1 MIWELLRAGSRLV
14 VLAAIA
20 AALAGCS
27 SERFYGD
34 NPYNDNRYAAR
45 PAPQPEPMGAPVGAP
60 AGGYTGSSA
69 MTPSSR
75 IEQAPLP
82 PPSGMSGPVSG
93 PVSAAPEAGYSGG
106 GRAMGM
112 ASYQPTYQPAPPVP
126 PEITGSAAPRK
137 PASPS
142 SPSSPWSWEGGTA
155 IIVAPGETIDV
166 IAQRYNVPAAALVE
180 ANGLPPGAAIRPGQR
195 LVIPRYMGAAPGAAP
210 SAAPPPVASN
220 GARPSPAPVSAIG
233 PAQPVAATGSSGLH
247 VVAAGDTLYK
257 ISRTY
262 GRSVVDL
269 AKATN
274 IEPTATLKIGDRIV
288 IPGGP
293 TSHSVAK
300 STPKGSQPLAAPSAK
315 AAAAGRA
322 KAAAAAKAAAPKV
335 QPAKATPAPKEP
347 EQSHQAAVVTPSDE
361 TPAPTSVKGDATPTF
376 RWPVKGRIIAHFG
389 PKANGQQNDGINLAV
404 PEGTPVK
411 AAEDG
416 VVAYAGNEL
425 KGYGNL
431 VLIRHPNGYVTAYAH
446 AKELLVKRGDPIK
459 RGQVIAN
466 SGQTGNVDTPQ
477 LHFEVRKGPAPL
489 DPMPL
494 LGGG

>member
-1 MIWELLRAGSRLV
+1 MIWELLRASLRLV
-14 VLAAIA
+14 VLTAIA
-20 AALAGCS
+20 AGLAGCS
-27 SERFYGD
+27 SERFTNDNRYGD
-34 NPYNDNRYAAR
+34 NRYNDNRYAAR
-45 PAPQPEPMGAPVGAP
+45 PAPQPEPLGP
-60 AGGYTGSSA
+60 AA
-69 MTPSSR
+69 MPPSSR

-93 PVSAAPEAGYSGG
+93 PISAAPEAGYSGG
-106 GRAMGM
+106 GRSMGM
-112 ASYQPTYQPAPPVP
+112 ASYQPAAPVP

-137 PASPS
+137 PASA
-142 SPSSPWSWEGGTA
+142 SSPWSWEGGTA
-155 IIVAPGETIDV
+155 IIVASGETIDV
-166 IAQRYNVPAAALVE
+166 IAQRHNVPVAALVE
-180 ANGLPPGAAIRPGQR
+180 ANSLPPGASIRPGQR
-195 LVIPRYMGAAPGAAP
+195 LVIPRYTGAAP
-210 SAAPPPVASN
+210 SAAPSPIASN
-220 GARPSPAPVSAIG
+220 AARPSPAPVSAMA

-262 GRSVVDL
+262 GRSVADL
-269 AKATN
+269 AKTNN

-288 IPGGP
+288 IPGGSA
-293 TSHSVAK
+293 SHGIAK

-322 KAAAAAKAAAPKV
+322 AASAKAAAASKAAVPKA
-335 QPAKATPAPKEP
+335 QPAKATPAPKQP
-347 EQSHQAAVVTPSDE
+347 ESQQAAVVTPSDE
-361 TPAPTSVKGDATPTF
+361 TPAPTPIKADAAPTF
-376 RWPVKGRIIAHFG
+376 RWPVKGRVIAGFG
-389 PKANGQQNDGINLAV
+389 PKPNGQQNDGINLAV

-431 VLIRHPNGYVTAYAH
+431 VLVRHSNGYVTAYAH
-446 AKELLVKRGDPIK
+446 AKELLVKRGDSVK

-494 LGGG
+494 LAGG

>member
-1 MIWELLRAGSRLV
+1 MIRELLRAPSRLV
-14 VLAAIA
+14 VLTAIA
-20 AALAGCS
+20 AGLAGCS
-27 SERFYGD
+27 SERFD
-34 NPYNDNRYAAR
+34 HYNDNRYAAR
-45 PAPQPEPMGAPVGAP
+45 PAPQPEPAPVGAYP
-60 AGGYTGSSA
+60 GSSGMA
-69 MTPSSR
+69 PSSR

-82 PPSGMSGPVSG
+82 PPSGMSGPMSGAASG
-93 PVSAAPEAGYSGG
+93 PVSAAPDAGYSGG
-106 GRAMGM
+106 GRSMGM
-112 ASYQPTYQPAPPVP
+112 ASYQPTYQSPPPVP

-137 PASPS
+137 PAGA
-142 SPSSPWSWEGGTA
+142 SSPWSWEGGTA

-166 IAQRYNVPAAALVE
+166 IAQRHNVPAAALVE
-180 ANGLPPGAAIRPGQR
+180 ANSLPAGAAIRPGQR
-195 LVIPRYMGAAPGAAP
+195 LVIPRYMGAAPSAAPAP
-210 SAAPPPVASN
+210 SAALSPVASN
-220 GARPSPAPVSAIG
+220 AARPSPAPVSAIA
-233 PAQPVAATGSSGLH
+233 PAQPVAVTGSSGLH

-262 GRSVVDL
+262 GRSVADL
-269 AKATN
+269 AKANN

-293 TSHSVAK
+293 ASHSVAK

-322 KAAAAAKAAAPKV
+322 AASAKAAAAGKAAAPKA
-335 QPAKATPAPKEP
+335 QPAKATPAPKQP
-347 EQSHQAAVVTPSDE
+347 ESQQAAVVTPSDE
-361 TPAPTSVKGDATPTF
+361 TPAPTPIKADATPTF
-376 RWPVKGRIIAHFG
+376 RWPVKGRVIAGFG
-389 PKANGQQNDGINLAV
+389 PKPNGQQNDGINLAV

-431 VLIRHPNGYVTAYAH
+431 VLIRHSNGYVTAYAH
-446 AKELLVKRGDPIK
+446 AKELLVKRGDSVK

-494 LGGG
+494 LAGG

>member
-1 MIWELLRAGSRLV
+1 MIWELLRAPSRLV
-14 VLAAIA
+14 VLTAIA

-27 SERFYGD
+27 SERFD
-34 NPYNDNRYAAR
+34 RYNDNRYAAR
-45 PAPQPEPMGAPVGAP
+45 PAPQPEPAPVGAYP
-60 AGGYTGSSA
+60 GSSG
-69 MTPSSR
+69 MPPSSR

-106 GRAMGM
+106 GRSMGM
-112 ASYQPTYQPAPPVP
+112 ASYQPTYQSPPPVP

-137 PASPS
+137 PASAS
-142 SPSSPWSWEGGTA
+142 GPWSWEGGTA
-155 IIVAPGETIDV
+155 IIVAPGETIEV
-166 IAQRYNVPAAALVE
+166 IAQRHNVPAAALVE
-180 ANGLPPGAAIRPGQR
+180 ANSLPAGAAIRPGQR
-195 LVIPRYMGAAPGAAP
+195 LVIPRYTGAAP
-210 SAAPPPVASN
+210 SAAPSPIASN
-220 GARPSPAPVSAIG
+220 SARPSPAPVSSMNPTQ
-233 PAQPVAATGSSGLH
+233 PAAPTGSSGLH

-262 GRSVVDL
+262 GRSVADL
-269 AKATN
+269 AKANN
-274 IEPTATLKIGDRIV
+274 IEPTTTLKIGDRIV

-293 TSHSVAK
+293 ASHNVAK

-322 KAAAAAKAAAPKV
+322 AASAKAAAAGKAAAAPKA
-335 QPAKATPAPKEP
+335 QPAKATPAPKQS
-347 EQSHQAAVVTPSDE
+347 EQSEHAAVVTPSVE
-361 TPAPTSVKGDATPTF
+361 TPAPTPIKADATPTF
-376 RWPVKGRIIAHFG
+376 RWPVKGRVIAGFG
-389 PKANGQQNDGINLAV
+389 PKPNGQQNDGINLAV

-446 AKELLVKRGDPIK
+446 AKELLVKRGDQVK

-494 LGGG
+494 LAGG

>member
-1 MIWELLRAGSRLV
+1 MIWELLRARLRLV
-14 VLAAIA
+14 VLTTIA
-20 AALAGCS
+20 AGLAGCS
-27 SERFYGD
+27 SERFSNDNRYG
-34 NPYNDNRYAAR
+34 DNRYAAR
-45 PAPQPEPMGAPVGAP
+45 PASQPEPLGAA
-60 AGGYTGSSA
+60 A
-69 MTPSSR
+69 MPPSSR

-82 PPSGMSGPVSG
+82 PPSGMSGPGPMSGPMSG

-106 GRAMGM
+106 GRGMGM

-137 PASPS
+137 PASA
-142 SPSSPWSWEGGTA
+142 SSPWSWEGGTA
-155 IIVAPGETIDV
+155 IIVAQGETIDV
-166 IAQRYNVPAAALVE
+166 IAQRHNVPAAALVE
-180 ANGLPPGAAIRPGQR
+180 ANSLPPGAAIRPGQR
-195 LVIPRYMGAAPGAAP
+195 LVIPRYTGGAPAAAPA
-210 SAAPPPVASN
+210 PVASN
-220 GARPSPAPVSAIG
+220 AGARPSPAPVSAIG
-233 PAQPVAATGSSGLH
+233 PAQPAAVTGSSGLH

-262 GRSVVDL
+262 GRSVADL
-269 AKATN
+269 AKTNN

-293 TSHSVAK
+293 APHSVAK
-300 STPKGSQPLAAPSAK
+300 GKSPQPLAAPSAK

-322 KAAAAAKAAAPKV
+322 AASAKAASAKGAAPAKAT
-335 QPAKATPAPKEP
+335 PAKATPAPKQP
-347 EQSHQAAVVTPSDE
+347 EQQPQQAAVVTPSDE
-361 TPAPTSVKGDATPTF
+361 TPAPTPIKSDASPAF
-376 RWPVKGRIIAHFG
+376 RWPVKGRVIAGFG
-389 PKANGQQNDGINLAV
+389 PKPNGQQNDGINLAV

-431 VLIRHPNGYVTAYAH
+431 VLVRHPNGYVTAYAH
-446 AKELLVKRGDPIK
+446 AKELLVKRGDQVK

-494 LGGG
+494 LSGG

>member
-1 MIWELLRAGSRLV
+1 M
-14 VLAAIA
+14 
-20 AALAGCS
+20 
-27 SERFYGD
+27 
-34 NPYNDNRYAAR
+34 
-45 PAPQPEPMGAPVGAP
+45 
-60 AGGYTGSSA
+60 
-69 MTPSSR
+69 
-75 IEQAPLP
+75 
-82 PPSGMSGPVSG
+82 
-93 PVSAAPEAGYSGG
+93 APEAGYSGG
-106 GRAMGM
+106 GRGMGM
-112 ASYQPTYQPAPPVP
+112 ASYQPSYQPAPVP

-137 PASPS
+137 PGSA
-142 SPSSPWSWEGGTA
+142 SSPWSWEGGTA
-155 IIVAPGETIDV
+155 IIVVPGETIDV
-166 IAQRYNVPAAALVE
+166 IAQRHGVPAAALME
-180 ANGLPPGAAIRPGQR
+180 ANSLPQGAAVRPGQR
-195 LVIPRYMGAAPGAAP
+195 LVIPRYTGAAPFAAP
-210 SAAPPPVASN
+210 SPLASN
-220 GARPSPAPVSAIG
+220 GARPSPAPVSAIA
-233 PAQPVAATGSSGLH
+233 PAQPAAVTGSSGLH
-247 VVAAGDTLYK
+247 VVAAGDTLHK

-262 GRSVVDL
+262 GRSVADL
-269 AKATN
+269 AKANN

-293 TSHSVAK
+293 GSHNVAK
-300 STPKGSQPLAAPSAK
+300 SKSPQPLAAPSAK

-322 KAAAAAKAAAPKV
+322 AASAKAAASKAAVPKA
-335 QPAKATPAPKEP
+335 QPVKATPPPKQP
-347 EQSHQAAVVTPSDE
+347 EQPPEHAAVVTPSGE
-361 TPAPTSVKGDATPTF
+361 TPTPAPIKSDASPGF
-376 RWPVKGRIIAHFG
+376 RWPVKGRVIAGFG
-389 PKANGQQNDGINLAV
+389 PKPNGQQNDGINLAV

-446 AKELLVKRGDPIK
+446 AKELLVKRGDQVK